1 MTIALTPGQNA
12 TLPQRVL
19 RFVASSDSAMD
30 MSALVVGDNLT
41 AMSSDEFVFY
51 NQPETSG
58 VRLASDGVHINLD
71 DVRADA
77 SGVLC
82 IVSADPATP
91 TGPLGQLA
99 GTLFDS
105 AGSALAEFPI
115 PLAGNET
122 AVICLELYRRGLEW
136 KVRAV
141 GQGYAGG
148 LAQLITVHGVD
159 VDDQP
164 PPATTRPAVSD
175 PALSVPIAPLDH
187 ASALERVWMIF
198 EDAARSTA
206 AVVSARNYA
215 GIRLDDELSSAVAD
229 PATRN
234 SPAAVEARA
243 QAQLRHDELV
253 ATAETSYQ
261 NDAVVLITE
270 LDGVDSQ
277 LPRSLASWES
287 PAWLSTTNGVASDG
301 IRIGVVSAPER
312 GLLRVPFCVPVPLQR
327 PLWIDTE
334 AASAAAPVVTALVLR
349 LLAAS
354 PAPILDVIDLTGSLQ
369 MLTGPLARVMKDP
382 VVSDH
387 QNITTKL
394 NSLVEA
400 VDLAELAAS
409 SGFADTPSPAR
420 VLVLSDFGH
429 GLQTDDLTRVALL
442 ASRGAAARLSVII
455 IGATESTSS
464 DPLLSGLSQ
473 HCQHIPANTL
483 GTQILDPWTRS
494 EWDFIPDS
502 VPTEADRLAQLMN
515 SVWST

>member
-1 MTIALTPGQNA
+1 
-12 TLPQRVL
+12 
-19 RFVASSDSAMD
+19 MD

-58 VRLASDGVHINLD
+58 VRLASSGVHINLD
-71 DVRADA
+71 EVRADA

-82 IVSADPATP
+82 IVSVDPAATSAP
-91 TGPLGQLA
+91 PGRLA

-105 AGSALAEFPI
+105 AGSALVEFPI

-122 AVICLELYRRGLEW
+122 AVICFELYRRGPEW

-148 LAQLITVHGVD
+148 LAQLITVHGVE

-164 PPATTRPAVSD
+164 PPASTPTEP
-175 PALSVPIAPLDH
+175 VPVTPLDNGH
-187 ASALERVWMIF
+187 ALERMWMIF

-206 AVVSARNYA
+206 AVVSARDYA
-215 GIRLDDELSSAVAD
+215 GTRLDDELSSAVAD

-234 SPAAVEARA
+234 SPVAVEARE
-243 QAQLRHDELV
+243 QAQRRHDELV

-261 NDAVVLITE
+261 NDAVALITE
-270 LDGVDSQ
+270 LDGIDSQ

-287 PAWLSTTNGVASDG
+287 SAWLSTANGAAGEG
-301 IRIGVVSAPER
+301 IRIGVVSAPQR

-327 PLWIDTE
+327 PLWIDTA

-354 PAPILDVIDLTGSLQ
+354 PTPTPILDVIDLTGSLQ
-369 MLTGPLARVMKDP
+369 MLTGPLAPVMKDP
-382 VVSDH
+382 VVTDH
-387 QNITTKL
+387 QDITAKL
-394 NSLVEA
+394 NSLVAA

-442 ASRGAAARLSVII
+442 ASRGAAAKLSVII
-455 IGATESTSS
+455 IGATESTS
-464 DPLLSGLSQ
+464 DEPLLSGLSQ
-473 HCQHIPANTL
+473 HCQHIPADTM

-494 EWDFIPDS
+494 EWDFTPDS
-502 VPTEADRLAQLMN
+502 VPTEADRLTQLMN
-515 SVWST
+515 SVRST